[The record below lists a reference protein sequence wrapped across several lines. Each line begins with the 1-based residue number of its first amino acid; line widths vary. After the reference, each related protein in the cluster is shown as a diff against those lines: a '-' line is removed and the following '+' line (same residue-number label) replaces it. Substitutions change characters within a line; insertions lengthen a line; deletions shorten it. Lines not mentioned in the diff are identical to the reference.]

1 MYNGRIFG
9 TTETF
14 SSTTDFF
21 GKSCLT
27 MMMSVTECFICIDS
41 LAFPQKGDA
50 ASKFFQENV
59 SNDPE
64 NSLEPE
70 SDKLVDN
77 YYFRCLP

>member
-50 ASKFFQENV
+50 ASEIQENFV
-59 SNDPE
+59 SQMIQKIALNQ
-64 NSLEPE
+64 NRT
-70 SDKLVDN
+70 N
-77 YYFRCLP
+77 